1 MSGAARMRANKRFEA
16 ANYSIITSQL
26 KSCEVAFQTKGKDGS
41 RGGGPRQTEALIWSD
56 EQRERVCLAEEMLS
70 KTLFLNIMHRNVQRG
85 TELHYDSVFL

>member
-41 RGGGPRQTEALIWSD
+41 RGGGPRQAEALI
-56 EQRERVCLAEEMLS
+56 
-70 KTLFLNIMHRNVQRG
+70 
-85 TELHYDSVFL
+85 